1 MRTCLH
7 TLVGTV
13 LVTLL
18 ASPDL
23 LAQKGEALFTDNCAP
38 CHTIGEAGGVGPDLR
53 DVTSRRDR
61 EWLAK
66 FILDPDG
73 VTKSGDT
80 YAAQLAKKFD
90 GVVMPAPQGL
100 SREDVLAIL
109 DAIDVRSAGHGGG
122 SHPPA
127 AAEPVFTPEDVS
139 RGRVLYIGSVRLA
152 NGGPSCLACH
162 EAGVRTGL
170 GGGTLG
176 PDLAAAAGRLNG
188 ARGMSSWLSAPPT
201 PIMRATFGRAPLTA
215 DEVKALTAF
224 FVDPARRDADPRR
237 AGMPRFLALGVAG
250 TIAAFFLIGAAW
262 RGRFR
267 PVRRA
272 LIAVTA
278 DRSPSAATHR
288 HGFRSGGLR

>member
-1 MRTCLH
+1 MRRHLH
-7 TLVGTV
+7 ALVGTV

-38 CHTIGEAGGVGPDLR
+38 CHNIGEAGGVGPDLR
-53 DVTSRRDR
+53 DISSRRDR
-61 EWLAK
+61 VWLAK

-73 VTKSGDT
+73 VTKSGDP
-80 YAAQLAKKFD
+80 YATQLAKKYD
-90 GVVMPAPQGL
+90 GAVMPPPQGL

-109 DAIDVRSAGHGGG
+109 DSVDTRSARLGGA
-122 SHPPA
+122 SLPLA

-152 NGGPSCLACH
+152 NGGPSCLMCH
-162 EAGVRTGL
+162 EAGLGSGL
-170 GGGTLG
+170 GGGMLG
-176 PDLAAAAGRLNG
+176 PDLAAAPGRLNG
-188 ARGMSSWLSAPPT
+188 ARGMTAWLSAPPT
-201 PIMRATFGRAPLTA
+201 PVMRAMFGRAPLTA
-215 DEVKALTAF
+215 DEVRALTAF
-224 FVDPARRDADPRR
+224 FVDPARRDAPHR
-237 AGMPRFLALGVAG
+237 AGTPRFLAFGAAG
-250 TIAAFFLIGAAW
+250 TIGAFFVIGLAW
-262 RGRFR
+262 RARFR

-278 DRSPSAATHR
+278 AQSPAPATHR

>member
-7 TLVGTV
+7 TLVGAV

-23 LAQKGEALFTDNCAP
+23 LAQKGEALFTENCAP
-38 CHTIGEAGGVGPDLR
+38 CHTIGEGGGAGPDLR
-53 DVTSRRDR
+53 DISSRRDR
-61 EWLAK
+61 AWLVK

-73 VTKSGDT
+73 VTKSGDP
-80 YAAQLAKKFD
+80 YAAQLAKQYD
-90 GVVMPAPQGL
+90 GAVMPPPQGL

-109 DAIDVRSAGHGGG
+109 DVIDGRSARHGGD
-122 SHPPA
+122 SRPPA

-139 RGRVLYIGSVRLA
+139 RGRVLYIGRVRLA
-152 NGGPSCLACH
+152 NRGPSCVTCH
-162 EAGVRTGL
+162 AAGAGTGL

-188 ARGMSSWLSAPPT
+188 ARGLSAWLSAPPT
-201 PIMRATFGRAPLTA
+201 PVMRAMFGRAPLTA
-215 DEVKALTAF
+215 DEVRVLTAF
-224 FVDPARRDADPRR
+224 FVDPSRSNTAARPAS
-237 AGMPRFLALGVAG
+237 MRFLALGVAG
-250 TIAAFFLIGAAW
+250 TIGAFFLIGAAW

-278 DRSPSAATHR
+278 DQSPSAATHR